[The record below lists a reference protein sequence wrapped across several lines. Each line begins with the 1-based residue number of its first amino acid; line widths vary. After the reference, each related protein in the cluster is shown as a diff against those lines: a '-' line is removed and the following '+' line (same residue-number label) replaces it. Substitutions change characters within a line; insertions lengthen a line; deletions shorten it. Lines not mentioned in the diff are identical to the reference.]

1 MRAFEVH
8 LNGKKLCLAG
18 IGDDGVLT
26 AIANGVRGR
35 RGSDLSL
42 DVGGLISPTEQYVSW
57 VRRRRLHVDDKI
69 TVRVVEKKAVDLPAI
84 KYRFDPRKELNN
96 QKIYVRKMAK
106 KLGWTI
112 QARSKSSNNKKTN

>member
-1 MRAFEVH
+1 MRAFEVR

-26 AIANGVRGR
+26 VIANWVGSK

-42 DVGGLISPTEQYVSW
+42 DVGGLISPTEEYISW
-57 VRRRRLHVDDKI
+57 VRHRPLHVGDKI
-69 TVRVVEKKAVDLPAI
+69 TVRVAEKKAVDEPSI
-84 KYRFDPRKELNN
+84 KYRFDPAKELKNE
-96 QKIYVRKMAK
+96 KIYVRKMAK

-112 QARSKSSNNKKTN
+112 QPRPKSKKTN